1 MTICSNM
8 KALSF
13 IENVSS
19 SHYLLLYTTTI
30 VIFLLR
36 IKLGDDNEQ
45 ILYPFTRITRHVY
58 VEL

>member
-1 MTICSNM
+1 M

-36 IKLGDDNEQ
+36 IKLGDDKEQ